1 MKTVGSRVT
10 ELVKERLTA
19 ESEGL
24 GDKFVSYNLRNCI
37 RIKILIEL
45 VA

>member
-1 MKTVGSRVT
+1 MKAVGARVT

-24 GDKFVSYNLRNCI
+24 GDKFVRSEFSDSLRI
-37 RIKILIEL
+37 VILTKS